1 MGADSRESSFF
12 ELFSDNGQ
20 KFADPFLL
28 QSSKTF
34 PLTMETAP
42 DMCLFLYFMN
52 PQYRRS
58 SMRMIAHFITRLQFD
73 GEDGDQKE
81 RDELRDYLMDQ
92 LDIFGALHAIGEEHC
107 CYGNG
112 YLRINFPFDRFL
124 IDRRSGKSKFYALDM
139 FGDKAHY
146 NYLTMQYKVPDPT
159 CMRPDGTSERDI
171 ELPFMDRPS
180 MDMSR
185 VTLRKLDPRYVDL
198 MHSWISGR
206 TRVIYRFEEFFIDA
220 IKKSYL
226 WQVNETPMGML
237 KAIRDNEDFLFHEDE
252 IFHFKAPTLTGISN
266 NGMGLPETI
275 ANFRSLY
282 NVQVYRK
289 IDESVG
295 LDYMLPFRLFSP
307 NLGSNPSMAEMADMG
322 MWSEFMGEVIKA
334 RRRDPFA
341 MHAIPIDTKYQEA
354 GGNGKTVTPFENI
367 QFADKQ
373 LQEAMGI
380 PAELWQGTLKVE
392 SIPTTL
398 RLFENT
404 FPFILRNNPSLVKW
418 IVRRLLSH
426 QNREQIGVSL
436 QLPSMADDLEE
447 RNVYLQ
453 LAAGGEITRSKAYR
467 AFGVDD
473 PVQEAKSRMQEDIE
487 IQKAQQKIQAEFQR
501 EQQLGSVNQ
510 IIESQNQQQTGA
522 GSATPAPGQQAPS
535 TPLDIMSQGEDTAKQ
550 WLAIQ
555 SDGDRSKA
563 MKQVEASNRNL
574 YYAAKGKMEE
584 FRRQGA
590 SQGRSQVGQQAQ
602 QAMQAGPAQAAPQQ

>member
-1 MGADSRESSFF
+1 MQDPTNSSFYDMF
-12 ELFSDNGQ
+12 TGQ
-20 KFADPFLL
+20 GQQFADPFLL
-28 QSSKTF
+28 QSSRSF
-34 PLTMETAP
+34 PLTMESTH
-42 DMCLFLYFMN
+42 DMCLFLYYMN

-58 SMRMIAHFITRLQFD
+58 YIRMISHFITRIDFD
-73 GEDGDQKE
+73 GEDGDQRE

-92 LDIFGALHAIGEEHC
+92 LDVFGAVHSIGEEWS

-112 YLRINFPFDRFL
+112 FLRINFPFDRFL
-124 IDRRSGKSKFYALDM
+124 IDRRSGKPKFYALDM
-139 FGDKAHY
+139 FGSKPQY
-146 NYLTMQYKVPDPT
+146 QYQTMQYRVPDPT

-171 ELPFMDRPS
+171 DLPFMDRPS

-185 VTLRKLDPRYVDL
+185 ITLRKLDPRYVDL

-206 TRVIYRFEEFFIDA
+206 TRVVYRFEEFFIKA
-220 IKKSYL
+220 IKDGFL
-226 WQVNETPMGML
+226 WQVNETPIGML
-237 KAIRDNEDFLFHEDE
+237 RAIRDNQDFLFNEDE
-252 IFHFKAPTLTGISN
+252 VYHFKAPTLSGIAN

-275 ANFRSLY
+275 ANFRALY

-307 NLGSNPSMAEMADMG
+307 DFTGAPSMSEMADMAS
-322 MWSEFMGEVIKA
+322 WTDFMGEVIKQ
-334 RRRDPFA
+334 RRIDPFA
-341 MHAIPIDTKYQEA
+341 MHAIPIPTRYQEA
-354 GGNGKTVTPFENI
+354 GGNGKSVTPFENI

-373 LQEAMGI
+373 LCEATGI
-380 PAELWQGTLKVE
+380 PAELWQGTLRVE

-404 FPFILRNNPSLVKW
+404 FHFILRNNNALLKW
-418 IVRRLLSH
+418 IVRRILSH
-426 QNREQIGVSL
+426 QNREQIGVSM

-473 PVQEAKSRMQEDIE
+473 PVQEAKARMQEDIE
-487 IQKAQQKIQAEFQR
+487 IQKAQQKIQTEFQR
-501 EQQLGSVNQ
+501 EQQLGSMDQ
-510 IIESQNQQQTGA
+510 ILNSQQQQIGA
-522 GSATPAPGQQAPS
+522 GAATPASGGPPPA
-535 TPLDIMSQGEDTAKQ
+535 TPLDILSQAEETAKQ

-555 SDGDRSKA
+555 SDGERAKA
-563 MKQVEASNRNL
+563 MKQVEGSNPNL

-590 SQGRSQVGQQAQ
+590 SQGRAQVGPQAQ
-602 QAMQAGPAQAAPQQ
+602 QAVQAGAAQ